1 MNYNKKGSYQV
12 LIEGQA
18 AKELYETIVC
28 VCTYKIRKVKALE
41 LILVRDLK
49 DTKNPT
55 GTLVAKVHVGHLEET
70 S

>member
-1 MNYNKKGSYQV
+1 M

-18 AKELYETIVC
+18 AKELYETIAC
-28 VCTYKIRKVKALE
+28 VCTYKIRV
-41 LILVRDLK
+41 LK

-55 GTLVAKVHVGHLEET
+55 GTLVAKVHAGLLEET

>member
-1 MNYNKKGSYQV
+1 M
-12 LIEGQA
+12 LIEAQA
-18 AKELYETIVC
+18 AKELYETIAC

-55 GTLVAKVHVGHLEET
+55 GALVAKVHAGLLEET
-70 S
+70 NQCWMI